1 MSMCPDAWLP
11 NCQGPPHLSPPLLRS
26 PCSFWGMGTR
36 RAASQGCSL
45 QAAPVRRALLE
56 AAKLLERPVYTC
68 CLPSSPPISSSTHCF
83 LTCSAPSN
91 DPTSALSPAH
101 RLGWRR
107 TRWKRPEQP
116 PEDSRPAPGS
126 PPSCLS
132 PVPCLST
139 STHFGL
145 KTPSGIVHGR
155 RDLDTPPSTL
165 RCSNPSAATGTPCTR
180 PRGTGRT
187 QRLWTRA
194 APCEEGQ
201 ALLASPCVATRPLAD
216 GLH

>member
-1 MSMCPDAWLP
+1 MSMCSDAWLP

-45 QAAPVRRALLE
+45 QAAPVHRALLE

-91 DPTSALSPAH
+91 DPTSGQPCPRHIAWAS
-101 RLGWRR
+101 RR

-116 PEDSRPAPGS
+116 PEDCRPAPGS

-139 STHFGL
+139 STRFGL
-145 KTPSGIVHGR
+145 KTPSGIIHGR
-155 RDLDTPPSTL
+155 RDLDMPPSTL
-165 RCSNPSAATGTPCTR
+165 RCSDRQTR
-180 PRGTGRT
+180 M
-187 QRLWTRA
+187 
-194 APCEEGQ
+194 E
-201 ALLASPCVATRPLAD
+201 VPL
-216 GLH
+216 

>member
-11 NCQGPPHLSPPLLRS
+11 NCQGPPRLSPPLLRS
-26 PCSFWGMGTR
+26 PCSFWGVGTR

-45 QAAPVRRALLE
+45 QAAPVRGALLE

-101 RLGWRR
+101 RRP
-107 TRWKRPEQP
+107 RWKRPEQP
-116 PEDSRPAPGS
+116 PEDRRSAPGS

-139 STHFGL
+139 CTRVGL
-145 KTPSGIVHGR
+145 KTPSGILHGR
-155 RDLDTPPSTL
+155 RDLHAPPSTL
-165 RCSNPSAATGTPCTR
+165 RRSNPSAATGTPCTR
-180 PRGTGRT
+180 SRGTGRT

-201 ALLASPCVATRPLAD
+201 APLASPCVATRPLAD